1 MNPLYEMEMI
11 LTEDEFRKSCQALS
25 SAAVKR
31 LQIIYIV
38 IGSICCL
45 CGIAF
50 ILSPIF
56 SLVEGLII
64 AIAGVVLC
72 GILNLNL
79 MVQTKKDVDKAWEAH
94 PELHDIVIH
103 ITFFEDHFT
112 QTTPTVN
119 SNADYTDL
127 KKIIE
132 TETNYYLMTGET
144 SGAIVVKDRCA
155 SGLIDFIQ
163 NLQRRINS

>member
-25 SAAVKR
+25 SARMKR

-45 CGIAF
+45 CGISF

-56 SLVEGLII
+56 SLIEGLII
-64 AIAGVVLC
+64 AIAGVLLS

-79 MVQTKKDVDKAWEAH
+79 MIQAKKDVDKAWEAH
-94 PELHDIVIH
+94 PELHNIVIH
-103 ITFFEDHFT
+103 VTFFEDHFT
-112 QTTPTVN
+112 QTTPMV
-119 SNADYTDL
+119 SNNVAYTDL

-132 TETNYYLMTGET
+132 TETNYYLMTDET
-144 SGAIVVKDRCA
+144 NGAIIVKDRCT
-155 SGLIDFIQ
+155 SGLIDTIQ
-163 NLQRRINS
+163 NLQRQVHS